1 MAINVSSLV
10 KNFMSAKT
18 TKGLE
23 SRKALS
29 DFMKSNNAKGLSGTN
44 VAERMDDRTFS
55 SIRLGESQ
63 QRAQDFLA
71 VPSGGAN
78 GEYYFLP
85 NFQAY
90 NNNYHVERGA
100 YEIFDSNFSLGQV
113 YNFNNVKNV
122 MPAKGSIN
130 PDGTL
135 NITERGSIDFGNGES
150 IGRFKRDSVK
160 GMIKTETSTASPE
173 QQLAE
178 DLAAKNIKLLD
189 EAGHPVAEP
198 PPKVT
203 PQPSQPVPDKTVTA
217 PEPKPV
223 DPISETG
230 KPVAAPPKEESAKK
244 SLYEKYKE
252 ELEEIR
258 KQQGLE
264 VTPEYE
270 RGLLGSK
277 LRENGAKGIG
287 ELSLKRKFDAEGSIA
302 DQLKNKFNLSKE
314 DIEKIRR
321 NISDVGTEDNL
332 TNLEKMLS
340 GNSNESLDAMKTLK
354 DNRIFDDISN
364 FDRIQDKVASNVSDA
379 AREQAAIKTAQTEIP
394 KGVSDD
400 TAKILEEQRR
410 NSARK
415 QAEPISTGSGRTV
428 SESAD
433 KTEKVSDLTNYVTK
447 KGDKYVFDADRLR
460 SSLSNKGVGKKE
472 ANDYFVKNIQKDFE
486 TTYDEIMNSEGK
498 SISEKNQALVN
509 AINDYN
515 KRAAGGPD
523 VGDYIFGN
531 QLHTG
536 ALGAAALIGV
546 SSQAFGGHKS
556 NAELYSSPF

>member
-1 MAINVSSLV
+1 MGINVSSLV

-18 TKGLE
+18 VKGLE

-55 SIRLGESQ
+55 PIRLGESQ

-71 VPSGGAN
+71 VPNGGAN

-100 YEIFDSNFSLGQV
+100 YEIFDSNFSPGQV

-178 DLAAKNIKLLD
+178 NLAAKNAKLLE
-189 EAGHPVAEP
+189 EAGHSVAEP

-217 PEPKPV
+217 PDPKPV
-223 DPISETG
+223 DPVPETG
-230 KPVAAPPKEESAKK
+230 KPVAAQEEPVTAPKEEPTAAPKEEPVAEPEPKPVDPVTDAKRQAKESEQLSQKLSNIGDNSIEIEEAQAEAKRAKAISDNFRREQSDALTEDYISLSGADDVVPNTTPKGADTAASANIGQQELTN
-244 SLYEKYKE
+244 SEKYANDY
-252 ELEEIR
+252 R
-258 KQQGLE
+258 
-264 VTPEYE
+264 
-270 RGLLGSK
+270 
-277 LRENGAKGIG
+277 AK
-287 ELSLKRKFDAEGSIA
+287 
-302 DQLKNKFNLSKE
+302 
-314 DIEKIRR
+314 
-321 NISDVGTEDNL
+321 
-332 TNLEKMLS
+332 
-340 GNSNESLDAMKTLK
+340 
-354 DNRIFDDISN
+354 
-364 FDRIQDKVASNVSDA
+364 
-379 AREQAAIKTAQTEIP
+379 REQVQKA
-394 KGVSDD
+394 
-400 TAKILEEQRR
+400 LE
-410 NSARK
+410 
-415 QAEPISTGSGRTV
+415 TGSGKSV
-428 SESAD
+428 QDSANSAAAADTSGGPVDMTIDRAMLRQKMGGD
-433 KTEKVSDLTNYVTK
+433 KTTWGRKGAEEYQLNNVVKKLEDQQLAIAQNKKLTQEQ
-447 KGDKYVFDADRLR
+447 RLAAW
-460 SSLSNKGVGKKE
+460 NKNKKE
-472 ANDYFVKNIQKDFE
+472 AEDILA
-486 TTYDEIMNSEGK
+486 EGP
-498 SISEKNQALVN
+498 
-509 AINDYN
+509 
-515 KRAAGGPD
+515 G
-523 VGDYIFGN
+523 VGDYFFGN
-531 QLHTG
+531 KLHYG
-536 ALGAAALIGV
+536 IGGAAFAAAVG
-546 SSQAFGGHKS
+546 SQAFGGHKS